1 MQESIKIIPV
11 NAEVYSAFYTMVQST
26 QWGNPM
32 LPMEYNDKLWGD
44 VIYLNEEIIGG
55 WVGTVRGDIPVAR
68 IITKSVYFD
77 SYPIFKTKALEEQY
91 LPTLIGNIKNRA
103 KKDGVV
109 MLNLTHW
116 VRGTQALKLDVVSHI
131 ATFYCD
137 LSQTNDEL
145 HKKMDRL
152 KKRCIR
158 KAEESNLDTQFY
170 YKEDAIPYI
179 PEFLKIR
186 ELTQKRAIQNNKN
199 ASMLLKSQAFFED
212 LFKNCETTLLT
223 IRVDGLMVA
232 AATFIQ
238 GGNTIYA
245 HMSGSLAEYNKSTGA
260 GTYYYWAAMQYF
272 KEKNIRFYDFGGA
285 PYNPAEDDPAYGV
298 YTFKKGFG
306 AEYYTGIEGKII
318 ISKLKFNLLNFA
330 LSQRKLL
337 RFISNKI

>member
-1 MQESIKIIPV
+1 MQETIKIMSV
-11 NAEVYSAFYTMVQST
+11 NAEVYPAFYAMVQST
-26 QWGNPM
+26 HWGNPM

-44 VIYLNEEIIGG
+44 VIYRDDEIIGG
-55 WVGTVRGDIPVAR
+55 WVGTIRGNIPVAR

-77 SYPIFKTKALEEQY
+77 SYPIFKTKTIEDQY
-91 LPTLIGNIKNRA
+91 KDRLINNIKNHA

-116 VRGTQALKLDVVSHI
+116 VRGEQWLQLDVVSHN

-137 LSQTNDEL
+137 LSQTIDEL
-145 HKKMDRL
+145 YKHFDRL
-152 KKRCIR
+152 KKRCIK
-158 KAEESNLDTQFY
+158 KAEESNLDTQFF
-170 YKEDAIPYI
+170 YKEEAIPYI
-179 PEFLKIR
+179 PEFLKLR
-186 ELTQKRAIQNNKN
+186 ELTQKRAIRNNKN
-199 ASMLLKSQAFFED
+199 ASMLLKSQTFFED
-212 LFKNCETTLLT
+212 LFKNYETTLVT
-223 IRVDGLMVA
+223 IRMDGLMVA

-245 HMSGSLAEYNKSTGA
+245 HMSGSIAEYNKSTGS

-272 KEKNIRFYDFGGA
+272 KEKNVHFFDFGGS
-285 PYNPAEDDPAYGV
+285 PYSPTEDDPAYGV

-306 AEYYTGIEGKII
+306 ADYYTGIEGKII
-318 ISKLKFNLLNFA
+318 ISKVKFKLLNFA